1 MNWRK
6 LSVHRIHPL
15 SALQFR
21 GKYEFFLNLHCFEIN
36 MPKYRLGVW
45 AIWRFNFMIPNGAGL
60 KTLLQAITRHW
71 LLTISLSIMELH
83 ICHFIE
89 RIISVV
95 LWCHLHVMC
104 LKSHTVPFYS
114 VIILNRRLRY
124 ISIMLLFY
132 KLCH

>member
-36 MPKYRLGVW
+36 MPKFRLGVW
-45 AIWRFNFMIPNGAGL
+45 AIWRFNFMIPNGAAL

-89 RIISVV
+89 RIISFFCDVTCM
-95 LWCHLHVMC
+95 WCV
-104 LKSHTVPFYS
+104 SH
-114 VIILNRRLRY
+114 ILFN
-124 ISIMLLFY
+124 SILLSF
-132 KLCH
+132 KPQVTLCINNVAIL